1 MLAAKA
7 ELKNAERV
15 KQFLIQHQL
24 LHPQY
29 LLVKEFGYI
38 YFPMIKTAKVPQAQ
52 VLNTKFS
59 FPSKAKALL
68 PQDVL
73 SGKLTAKEL
82 KFLPHSQEQVG
93 KILILEIPQE
103 LEKKERVIAEAYLK
117 TNKQIETV
125 VKKEEIHEGEYRLRK
140 VRVLA
145 GKNTKETIH
154 KESGVLLKLHLEK
167 AYFSARLVGERLRI
181 AKQVKKGE
189 DVLVMFSGAGPY
201 LCILGK
207 HSKAHKIYGIELNPL
222 AHQYALENVRLNNLQ
237 WKVVLYEGDV
247 RKIVPKIGSTADK
260 NRIDQKRRGKT
271 FDRIVMPLPKTGELF
286 LDVALKAAK
295 KGAMIHFYT
304 FCRGEEIKSEG
315 EKIKKLCKQWKRPV
329 KILRAVQCGQ
339 SAPYVFR
346 VCLDMK
352 VLK

>member
-1 MLAAKA
+1 MLAAKTQ
-7 ELKNAERV
+7 LRNAEQV
-15 KQFLIQHQL
+15 KQFLLQRSLI
-24 LHPQY
+24 HPQY

-38 YFPMIKTAKVPQAQ
+38 YFPIIKTTKVPQAQ

-103 LEKKERVIAEAYLK
+103 LEKKERIIAEAYLK

-145 GKNTKETIH
+145 GKNTKETVH

-189 DVLVMFSGAGPY
+189 EVLVMFSGAGPY

-207 HSKAHKIYGIELNPL
+207 HSKAHKVYGIELNPL
-222 AHQYALENVRLNNLQ
+222 AHQYALENVKLNSLE
-237 WKVVLYEGDV
+237 WKVVLYQGDV
-247 RKIVPKIGSTADK
+247 RKIVPELVTSRLKK
-260 NRIDQKRRGKT
+260 K

-295 KGAMIHFYT
+295 KGTIIHFYT
-304 FCRGEEIKSEG
+304 FCRQEEIKREG
-315 EKIKKLCKQWKRPV
+315 EKIRQLCKQWKHPV
-329 KILRAVQCGQ
+329 KILRAMTCGQ

-346 VCLDMK
+346 VCFDMK